1 MTDSE
6 TLLIGDTVVL
16 VIRSRRRT
24 LSLEV
29 GHEGVKARAPR
40 RMSRRSI
47 AEFVMA
53 KQQWIERHLA
63 GLPPTQPHFEF
74 IDGAEILYQG
84 DTTTVR
90 ITSGI
95 RKPVYRCAEQII
107 VPVAKSHLPIEHSAK
122 NKLIAWIKTQAVQ
135 ELESKVNFYASQLC
149 IPSNKKLS
157 VKVRDYKRRWGS
169 CDHLG
174 QLSFNWRIMLAPE
187 AVLDYVVIHEL
198 AHCHEF
204 NHSRRFWQIV
214 AQQMPDYK
222 EKEDWLDT
230 HGGMLYQL

>member
-1 MTDSE
+1 MTETE
-6 TLLIGDTVVL
+6 TLLVGNTAVL

-29 GHEGVKARAPR
+29 GHEGVKARAPT

-47 AEFVMA
+47 TEFVIA
-53 KQQWIERHLA
+53 KKSWIERHLA
-63 GLPPTQPHFEF
+63 GLPPAQPHFEF
-74 IDGAEILYQG
+74 VDGADVLYRG
-84 DTTTVR
+84 TSTKIR
-90 ITSGI
+90 IVSGV
-95 RKPVYRCAEQII
+95 RKPVCYTGEQII
-107 VPVAKSHLPIEHSAK
+107 VPVSKSHLPIESSAK
-122 NKLIAWIKTQAVQ
+122 TKLVTWIKKQALR
-135 ELESKVNFYASQLC
+135 ELQVKVELFAAQLC
-149 IPSNKKLS
+149 VPSSKKLS

-174 QLSFNWRIMLAPE
+174 RLSFNWRILLAPE
-187 AVLDYVVIHEL
+187 GVLDYVVVHEL

-204 NHSRRFWQIV
+204 NHSPRFWQIV

-222 EKEDWLDT
+222 EKEHWLNT